1 MKFKKLTAAICT
13 AALLFS
19 TASPALANIKTD
31 EIGAATTIYQQYLT
45 DGAKG
50 EIRLNTNVPGRNPE
64 AEDYMNDV
72 LDLSTRLVPFSLDAS
87 MTYYADV
94 NPTTFF
100 VTFRGRDYNDL
111 NQYVQNKAKEIVSH
125 ASIYST
131 DYEKLRYINNYLVDH
146 CDYVPEAVEDPD
158 SHHAA
163 FTAFGCLIEGRAV
176 CEGYTNSVQL
186 LCEMLEIPCMKV
198 TGTAYG
204 GDHIWNAVYLNDKW
218 WMLDVTFNDPMGNA
232 SSQDRWSYFL
242 LDMDTF
248 AQKGTHEYDQY
259 GFEMSK
265 EIYTGHTEGQRNV
278 TVPFDNLSL
287 RNAYSGDVPDE
298 SLKAPEKL
306 PETNEPSEENEPLSE
321 PEVPSVT
328 EPQPSETDQP
338 VVISQITEA
347 KASALKEMGLFAG
360 DEGGFRLADKMTRV
374 EMGVMVM
381 RMNDGVAALRENG
394 SYYAEICPFT
404 DVPQWAKSS
413 IGFLYDKKLAAG
425 QSATT
430 YGTSD
435 VTKRDYAVMMMR
447 VLGIEHSYEDALA
460 IAVTQGILTEEQA
473 SGNPVALRADIV
485 DMTYA
490 TLQLLEEHQQHNS
503 TETEMETTIE
513 I

>member
-1 MKFKKLTAAICT
+1 MKFKKLTSLLCT
-13 AALLFS
+13 AVMLFS

-50 EIRLNTNVPGRNPE
+50 EIRLNTNVAGKNPD
-64 AEDYMNDV
+64 AEDYMNNV
-72 LDLSTRLVPFSLDAS
+72 LDLSTRLLPFSLDAS
-87 MTYYADV
+87 MTYYANV

-111 NQYVQNKAKEIVSH
+111 NQYVQNKAKEIVTH

-163 FTAFGCLIEGRAV
+163 FTTFGCLMEGKAV

-186 LCEMLEIPCMKV
+186 LCEMLEIPCIKV

-232 SSQDRWSYFL
+232 SSRDRWSYFL
-242 LDMDTF
+242 LDMDAF

-265 EIYTGHTEGQRNV
+265 EIYTGHTEGQRDV

-287 RNAYSGDVPDE
+287 RNAYSGDVPDA
-298 SLKAPEKL
+298 SLKV
-306 PETNEPSEENEPLSE
+306 PETNKPSEENNQLTE
-321 PEVPSVT
+321 PEKPS
-328 EPQPSETDQP
+328 EMKPQPEVEKP
-338 VVISQITEA
+338 VVISKATEA
-347 KASALKEMGLFAG
+347 KASALKELGLFAG

-381 RMNDGVAALRENG
+381 RMNDGITALRKNG
-394 SYYAEICPFT
+394 NYYAEICPFT

-425 QSATT
+425 QSAFT

-460 IAVTQGILTEEQA
+460 IAVTHGILTEEQA

-503 TETEMETTIE
+503 VETEMKTTIE

>member
-1 MKFKKLTAAICT
+1 MRLKKLTSLLCT

-31 EIGAATTIYQQYLT
+31 KIGAATTIYQQYLT
-45 DGAKG
+45 DQAIG
-50 EIRLNTNVPGRNPE
+50 EIRLNTNVAGRNPE
-64 AEDYMNDV
+64 AEDYMGEV

-87 MTYYADV
+87 MTYYANV

-100 VTFRGRDYNDL
+100 VTFRNRDYNDL
-111 NQYVQNKAKEIVSH
+111 NQYVQAKAKEIASH
-125 ASIYST
+125 AEIYDT

-146 CDYVPEAVEDPD
+146 CDYVPEAIDDPD
-158 SHHAA
+158 RYHTS
-163 FTAFGCLIEGRAV
+163 FTSFGCLIEGKAV
-176 CEGYTNSVQL
+176 CEGYTNSVQM
-186 LCEMLEIPCMKV
+186 LCELLDIPCMKV

-218 WMLDVTFNDPMGNA
+218 WMLDVTFNDPMGDAA
-232 SSQDRWSYFL
+232 SRDRWNYFL

-248 AQKGTHEYDQY
+248 AAKGTHEYDSY

-287 RNAYSGDVPDE
+287 KNASRGDMPN
-298 SLKAPEKL
+298 
-306 PETNEPSEENEPLSE
+306 TNLNPAEPSQKEDTNTEAEKP
-321 PEVPSVT
+321 PVT
-328 EPQPSETDQP
+328 EPSA
-338 VVISQITEA
+338 VISPETEA
-347 KASALKEMGLFAG
+347 KAAALKELGLFAG

-381 RMNDGVAALRENG
+381 RMNDGQDALRENG
-394 SYYAEICPFT
+394 AYYAQVCPFT

-413 IGFLYDKKLAAG
+413 IGFLYDHKLAAG
-425 QSATT
+425 QSASL
-430 YGTSD
+430 YGTGD

-460 IAVTQGILTEEQA
+460 IAVTHGILTEEQA
-473 SGNPVALRADIV
+473 SGNPTARRADIV

-490 TLQLLEEHQQHNS
+490 TLQLLEEQKAHN
-503 TETEMETTIE
+503 T
-513 I
+513 

>member
-1 MKFKKLTAAICT
+1 
-13 AALLFS
+13 
-19 TASPALANIKTD
+19 
-31 EIGAATTIYQQYLT
+31 
-45 DGAKG
+45 
-50 EIRLNTNVPGRNPE
+50 
-64 AEDYMNDV
+64 
-72 LDLSTRLVPFSLDAS
+72 
-87 MTYYADV
+87 
-94 NPTTFF
+94 
-100 VTFRGRDYNDL
+100 
-111 NQYVQNKAKEIVSH
+111 
-125 ASIYST
+125 
-131 DYEKLRYINNYLVDH
+131 
-146 CDYVPEAVEDPD
+146 
-158 SHHAA
+158 
-163 FTAFGCLIEGRAV
+163 
-176 CEGYTNSVQL
+176 
-186 LCEMLEIPCMKV
+186 
-198 TGTAYG
+198 
-204 GDHIWNAVYLNDKW
+204 
-218 WMLDVTFNDPMGNA
+218 MLDVTFNDPMGNA
-232 SSQDRWSYFL
+232 SSRDRWSYFL
-242 LDMDTF
+242 LDMDAF

-287 RNAYSGDVPDE
+287 RNAYSGDVPDA
-298 SLKAPEKL
+298 SLKAPEANK
-306 PETNEPSEENEPLSE
+306 PSEIK
-321 PEVPSVT
+321 
-328 EPQPSETDQP
+328 PQPEIEKP
-338 VVISQITEA
+338 VVISKATEA

-503 TETEMETTIE
+503 VETEMDTTIE